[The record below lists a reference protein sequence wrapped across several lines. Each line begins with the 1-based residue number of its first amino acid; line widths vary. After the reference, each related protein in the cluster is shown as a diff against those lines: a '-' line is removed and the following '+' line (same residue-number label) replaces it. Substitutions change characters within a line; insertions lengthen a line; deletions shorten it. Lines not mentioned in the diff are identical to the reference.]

1 MAIFKTG
8 ILKVRDLTKLV
19 IYKNWMSES
28 KGPHPPNFSR
38 SGTVMGLS
46 NGFGSIAGII
56 VPPVK
61 VLHLK
66 IDQNNLCFTI
76 VVTKN
81 ATAQFSNV
89 IQLRRLWLGAPA
101 LVKTSLTG
109 KKTSQTQLLEIGNV

>member
-1 MAIFKTG
+1 MKVRDWTKLAIFKTG

-66 IDQNNLCFTI
+66 IDQNNLRFTI
-76 VVTKN
+76 LVTKN

-89 IQLRRLWLGAPA
+89 IQLRRL
-101 LVKTSLTG
+101 
-109 KKTSQTQLLEIGNV
+109 